1 MAPLPYSNC
10 VFSDGKSNW
19 AVLKHALQDQHW
31 LMQNNPWNKPI
42 LYSRSPQLVF
52 YIMLKKNE
60 MQKKYKYVM
69 TNVYLWRTR
78 PISKWFTCS
87 NEYPVTE
94 PLPPSKKN

>member
-60 MQKKYKYVM
+60 MQKN
-69 TNVYLWRTR
+69 TNMSWQMF
-78 PISKWFTCS
+78 ISGEHDPLANDS
-87 NEYPVTE
+87 PVLMSILLQN
-94 PLPPSKKN
+94 PSPPPKKN